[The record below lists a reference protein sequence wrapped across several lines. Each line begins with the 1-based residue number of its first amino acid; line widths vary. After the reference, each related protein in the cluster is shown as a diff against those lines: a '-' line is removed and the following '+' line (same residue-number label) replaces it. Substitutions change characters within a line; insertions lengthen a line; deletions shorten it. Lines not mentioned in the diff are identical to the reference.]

1 MKIAVLDKSTLGAD
15 IDLSPIYSLGEV
27 EEFEST
33 APSLVAERISDA
45 DMVVINKVKL
55 FEDNLKDAKKL
66 RLICVAATGFDNIDT
81 NYCKEH
87 GIALCNVP
95 GYSTVSVAQ
104 ITVGMVLSLV
114 NRMEEYRGFVTSGEY
129 SRSGIANR
137 LTPVYHEIS
146 ALKWGIVGGGGIG
159 MKVADVAAAFGCE
172 VMVFRRKQEG
182 IYPLADIDTI
192 CRECDIISVH
202 LPLSEE
208 TRGIISR
215 ERIATMK
222 DTAIVVNTARGA
234 VCDEAA
240 LADAIKTGKIGGLGV
255 DVYSTEPFP
264 EAHPFTEIMGR
275 ENVILTPHMAWGS
288 KEARA
293 RCISEI
299 AKNAEAFLAGEERN
313 RVV

>member
-66 RLICVAATGFDNIDT
+66 RLICIAATGFDNIDT

-114 NRMEEYRGFVTSGEY
+114 NRTEEYRGFVTSGEY

-172 VMVFRRKQEG
+172 VMVFRRKHEG

>member
-15 IDLSPIYSLGEV
+15 IDLSPIYALGEV
-27 EEFEST
+27 AEYEST
-33 APSLVAERISDA
+33 SPRLVAERVADA

-55 FEDNLKDAKKL
+55 FEDNLKGAENLK
-66 RLICVAATGFDNIDT
+66 LICVAATGFDNIDT
-81 NYCKEH
+81 AYCKEH

-114 NRMEEYRGFVTSGEY
+114 NRMDEYRSFVTSGEY
-129 SRSGIANR
+129 TRSGIANK

-146 ALKWGIVGGGGIG
+146 SLKWGIVGGGGIG
-159 MKVADVAAAFGCE
+159 MKVADIAAAFGCE
-172 VMVFRRKQEG
+172 VLVFRRKQEG
-182 IYPLADIDTI
+182 RYPLADIDTI
-192 CRECDIISVH
+192 CRECDVISVH

-215 ERIATMK
+215 ERIAAMK

-240 LADAIKTGKIGGLGV
+240 LADAILESRIGGLGV
-255 DVYSTEPFP
+255 DVYSAEPFP
-264 EAHPFTEIMGR
+264 EAHPFTEIMNR

-293 RCISEI
+293 RCVEEI
-299 AKNAEAFLAGEERN
+299 AKNADAFFSGEERN

>member
-33 APSLVAERISDA
+33 DPSLVAERISDA

-55 FEDNLKDAKKL
+55 FEDNLKGAENLK
-66 RLICVAATGFDNIDT
+66 LICVAATGFDNIDT

-129 SRSGIANR
+129 SHSGIANR

-172 VMVFRRKQEG
+172 VMVFRRKQGG

-240 LADAIKTGKIGGLGV
+240 LADAIKVGKIGGLGV

-264 EAHPFTEIMGR
+264 EAHPFTEIMNR

>member
-66 RLICVAATGFDNIDT
+66 RLICIAATGFDNIDT

-114 NRMEEYRGFVTSGEY
+114 NRTEEYRGFVTSGEY

-240 LADAIKTGKIGGLGV
+240 LADAIKAGKIGGLGV

>member
-15 IDLSPIYSLGEV
+15 IDLSPIYALGEV
-27 EEFEST
+27 SEYEST
-33 APSLVAERISDA
+33 APHLVAERVAEA

-55 FEDNLKDAKKL
+55 SEDNLKDAENLK
-66 RLICVAATGFDNIDT
+66 LICVAATGFDNIDT
-81 NYCKEH
+81 AYCKEH

-129 SRSGIANR
+129 TRSGIANR

-146 ALKWGIVGGGGIG
+146 SLKWGVVGGGGIG

-172 VMVFRRKQEG
+172 VSVFRRKQEG

-192 CRECDIISVH
+192 CRECDIITVH

-215 ERIATMK
+215 DRIATMK
-222 DTAIVVNTARGA
+222 DTAILVNTARGA

-240 LADAIKTGKIGGLGV
+240 LADAIKAGKIGGLGV

-264 EAHPFTEIMGR
+264 KEHPFTEIMGR

>member
-33 APSLVAERISDA
+33 DPSLVAERISDA

-55 FEDNLKDAKKL
+55 FEDNLKGAENLK
-66 RLICVAATGFDNIDT
+66 LICVAATGFDNIDT

-129 SRSGIANR
+129 SHSGIANR

-172 VMVFRRKQEG
+172 VMVFRRKQGG

-240 LADAIKTGKIGGLGV
+240 LADAIKAGKIGGLGV

-264 EAHPFTEIMGR
+264 EAHPFTEIMNR

>member
-15 IDLSPIYSLGEV
+15 IDLSPIYALGEV
-27 EEFEST
+27 AEYEST
-33 APSLVAERISDA
+33 SPHLVAERVADA

-55 FEDNLKDAKKL
+55 FEDNLKGAENLK
-66 RLICVAATGFDNIDT
+66 LICVAATGFDNIDT
-81 NYCKEH
+81 AYCKEH

-114 NRMEEYRGFVTSGEY
+114 NRMDEYRSFVTSGEY
-129 SRSGIANR
+129 TRSGIANK

-146 ALKWGIVGGGGIG
+146 SLKWGIVGGGGIG
-159 MKVADVAAAFGCE
+159 MKVADIAAAFGCE
-172 VMVFRRKQEG
+172 VLVFRRKQEG
-182 IYPLADIDTI
+182 RYPLADIDTI
-192 CRECDIISVH
+192 CRECDVISVH

-215 ERIATMK
+215 ERIASMK

-240 LADAIKTGKIGGLGV
+240 LADAILESRIGGLGV

-264 EAHPFTEIMGR
+264 EAHPFTEIMNR

-293 RCISEI
+293 RCVEEI
-299 AKNAEAFLAGEERN
+299 AKNASAFFSGEERN